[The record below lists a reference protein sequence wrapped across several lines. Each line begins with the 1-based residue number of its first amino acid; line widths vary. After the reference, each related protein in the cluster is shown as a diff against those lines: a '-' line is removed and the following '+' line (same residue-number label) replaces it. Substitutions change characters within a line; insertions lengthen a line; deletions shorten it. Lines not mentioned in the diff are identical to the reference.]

1 MKTNMK
7 LALIGACLAA
17 MALLAL
23 GCAGPSPSE
32 RTGIDLPSG
41 RLTYEP
47 NVLSVVLDE
56 NTTTGYAWTCEVDG
70 SAVKPSLDEPLS
82 AEDLGKQDGES
93 LAGAPAAHLFEF
105 APEGTGEATITLS
118 YARSWEDVAPEKTVI
133 VKATVEDG
141 TFKNVEAE
149 ER

>member
-1 MKTNMK
+1 MKMK
-7 LALIGACLAA
+7 LALIGVCLAA
-17 MALLAL
+17 MALLAV
-23 GCAGPSPSE
+23 GCAGPAPAE

-41 RLTYEP
+41 RLTYAP
-47 NVLSVVLDE
+47 DILSIVLEE
-56 NTTTGYAWTCEVDG
+56 NATTGYTWACEVEG
-70 SAVKPSLDEPLS
+70 SAAKPSADEPLS

-141 TFKNVEAE
+141 AFKNVEAE